1 MATKDR
7 AKWDEKYSQE
17 GRAIPSP
24 PRALI
29 EHVDQL
35 VAGSVLD
42 VASGEGAA
50 SLYLSARPEFQVT
63 AIDVS
68 PIGLKNLSNFAMQ
81 QGLSIQTKAIDLDD
95 HNLLDT
101 LGQFDNICLFRFKPN
116 IDLIAKLADM
126 LSHQGRLMMSTFNKN
141 HHLHSGFNI
150 NFCLEKEAFVNVSE
164 NLKLLCLHSSME
176 QPYTDTYVFEKVSN

>member
-1 MATKDR
+1 MAIKDR
-7 AKWDEKYSQE
+7 VKWDEKYSQDS
-17 GRAIPSP
+17 RAIPSA

-50 SLYLSARPEFQVT
+50 SLYLSAKPEFQVT
-63 AIDVS
+63 AIDIS
-68 PIGLKNLSNFAMQ
+68 PIGLNNLSSFATQ
-81 QGLSIQTKAIDLDD
+81 QGLSIQTKAVDLDD

-116 IDLIAKLADM
+116 IDLITKLADM
-126 LSHQGRLMMSTFNKN
+126 LSHKGRLMISTFNQN
-141 HHLHSGFNI
+141 HHLHSGFNM
-150 NFCLEKEAFVNVSE
+150 NFCLENEVFLNVSE
-164 NLKLLCLHSSME
+164 NLKLLCLQSSIE
-176 QPYTDTYVFEKVSN
+176 QPYTDTYVFEKIRI